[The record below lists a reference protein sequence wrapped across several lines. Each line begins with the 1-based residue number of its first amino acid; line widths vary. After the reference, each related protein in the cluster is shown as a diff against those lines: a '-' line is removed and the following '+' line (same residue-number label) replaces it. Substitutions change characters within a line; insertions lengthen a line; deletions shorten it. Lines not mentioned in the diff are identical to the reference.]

1 MKRNKLILGSLSV
14 AAIATAAVVWNPSSN
29 QEASKYSQK
38 GLSALITKTGGTEA
52 DKFFASKMIDAQ
64 TGEFITN
71 ERYQEVMEHYEFAPK
86 SNVIEWFE
94 EGPANVG
101 GRTRAIVID
110 HQNINNIW
118 AGSVSGGLFYSP
130 SRANFWERVT
140 SYPGTQMIS
149 AMTMDSDGNLYV
161 ATGHGSTGEG
171 SYPINA
177 VSDGMYVSTDK
188 GVTWE
193 QVPGTSNFS
202 TIREVVSTPN
212 TNKVWFTTNLGL
224 RSWTYGDPAI
234 ETVVT
239 GISGSGAGALD
250 ISQDGQVLVCEFG
263 NNTGIS
269 TDGGVTWTNRS
280 GNGAGEISSLGWSRI
295 EYAVSQ
301 KKADGTHSI
310 YASTTT
316 SSNAGQWVSHDNGT
330 TWFEHTGPSG
340 EGSALD
346 IFRNQGGYNNT
357 IIVDPT
363 DTERILVGGIDV
375 WSWKQ
380 TGPNSAPAGA
390 WDQKSQWFLPEQSPL
405 YVHADVHE
413 FQWNSV
419 NQLFIGS
426 DGGVG
431 VSDDLAQTFR
441 PSNRGYNVTQFYDV
455 AYDKNGSVLGGAQDN
470 GTQYNDHT
478 NATYQDFVQVTGGD
492 GFDCAISFYNPNVM
506 FSTVQFGD
514 LRRSGDGGLT
524 FGDFY
529 PTVPSGYSP
538 VGEAGANRPFHTSIK
553 LAEYYDTNSEDS
565 ILFIPRENYNV
576 GDLVKVP
583 SFATGD
589 TIDYVTPTPL
599 YFDDTLLYESS
610 LTTVDYIVTDETTGF
625 EYDLGESS
633 FTAFASA
640 SGNYPPVIGD
650 SLLVSTPFGTDT
662 VVVSATEA
670 YDHFFG
676 LNAATGQTF
685 DLGKDTLTTNVSW
698 DTITVQDPF
707 QSWLVI
713 YVANNG
719 GEVWGT
725 RDALRLSDLTP
736 QWVRLVDGI
745 GNSGECEFEFT
756 EDLNHLFV
764 TSGGLVKRVSGIGQ
778 VYTSDPDFQDKVD
791 IDETPITTITN
802 MAGASGINAIGMC
815 PSNPDV
821 LFASNGQFGG
831 TIYRCDNATQAA
843 PSFTNLGTEPA
854 AFFDFV
860 VDRED
865 DQLVIAATSN
875 GAMVSENGGT
885 SWTLC
890 AAGSEGFEGVPSFSI
905 TQNWRPNGPGILGN
919 RREGEIYIATFGR
932 GIFSSESVLGF
943 GDDNSSANNNEA
955 VKEKAKMTI
964 FPNPLVNNAYIAYE
978 LETASKV
985 DIKIYNLSGRMVKQ
999 INSTSGNAGK
1009 NTVAFDASN
1018 LPSGTYIVKFR
1029 AGTTNQTAKFIKM

>member
-29 QEASKYSQK
+29 QEASKYSK
-38 GLSALITKTGGTEA
+38 KSLTSLVAKTGGNEA

-71 ERYQEVMEHYEFAPK
+71 ERYQEVVNHYKFAPK

-94 EGPANVG
+94 QGPANVG

-110 HQNINNIW
+110 HENINNIW

-130 SRANFWERVT
+130 SRANYWERVT

-149 AMTMDSDGNLYV
+149 SMAMDADGNLYV
-161 ATGHGSTGEG
+161 ATGHGGTGES
-171 SYPINA
+171 SYPLNA

-188 GVTWE
+188 GLTWE
-193 QVPGTSNFS
+193 QVPGTANFS
-202 TIREVVSTPN
+202 TIREVVATPN
-212 TNKVWFTTNLGL
+212 TNKVFFTTNSGL
-224 RSWTYGDPAI
+224 RSWTYGDASI
-234 ETVVT
+234 ETVIT
-239 GISGSGAGALD
+239 GIAGSGAGCLAMSD
-250 ISQDGQVLVCEFG
+250 DGQVLVCEFG
-263 NNTGIS
+263 NKTGVS
-269 TDGGVTWTNRS
+269 TDGGDTWTDRS
-280 GNGAGEISSLGWSRI
+280 GNGAGEIASVGWSRI
-295 EYAVSQ
+295 EYTIS
-301 KKADGTHSI
+301 KMKADGTHSI

-316 SSNAGQWVSHDNGT
+316 SANAGQWVSHDNGT

-413 FQWNSV
+413 FKWNSS

-441 PSNRGYNVTQFYDV
+441 PANRGYNVTQFYDV
-455 AYDKNGSVLGGAQDN
+455 AYDKDGSVLGGAQDN

-492 GFDCAISFYNPNVM
+492 GFDCAISFYNPKVM
-506 FSTVQFGD
+506 FTTVQYGD
-514 LRRSGDGGLT
+514 LRRSGDGGAT

-538 VGEAGANRPFHTSIK
+538 VGESGISRPFHTSIK

-565 ILFIPRENYNV
+565 VLYIPRANYSA

-589 TIDYVTPTPL
+589 SIDYITPTAL
-599 YFDDTLLYESS
+599 YFDDTLLYDAS
-610 LTTVDYIVTDETTGF
+610 LTEIDYIVTNGINGF
-625 EYDLGESS
+625 EYDLGENTW
-633 FTAFASA
+633 TAFASA
-640 SGNYPPVIGD
+640 TGNYPPAIGD
-650 SLLVSTPFGTDT
+650 SLLVSTAFGTDT
-662 VVVSATEA
+662 VVVESTEA
-670 YDHFFG
+670 YDHFYG
-676 LNAATGQTF
+676 SNSATGQIF
-685 DLGKDTLTTNVSW
+685 NLGKDTLTTNVSW

-719 GEVWGT
+719 GEIWGT

-756 EDLNHLFV
+756 EDINNLFV
-764 TSGGLVKRVSGIGQ
+764 ASGGVVKRVSGIGQ
-778 VYTSDPDFQDKVD
+778 IYTSDPDFEDKVS

-802 MAGASGINAIGMC
+802 LSGASGINAIGMS
-815 PSNPDV
+815 PNNPDV

-831 TIYRCDNATQAA
+831 TIYRCDNATQAS

-860 VDRED
+860 VDRQD

-885 SWTLC
+885 SWTLS
-890 AAGSEGFEGVPSFSI
+890 AAGASGFEGVPSFSI

-919 RREGEIYIATFGR
+919 KREGEIYIATFGR
-932 GIFSSESVLGF
+932 GMFSSESVLGF
-943 GDDNSSANNNEA
+943 GDNNNSSNANNA
-955 VKEKAKMTI
+955 AKEKAKMLI
-964 FPNPLVNNAYIAYE
+964 FPNPLVNSAAISYE

-999 INSTSGNAGK
+999 LNTTSGNAGK
-1009 NTVAFDASN
+1009 NTVEFDASN
-1018 LPSGTYIVKFR
+1018 LPSGTYIVKFSSGK
-1029 AGTTNQTAKFIKM
+1029 ANQTAKFIKM